1 MNVFHCKLW
10 LFDHEEQYYNCHEYK
25 ITIVMST
32 RLQLSWVQDYNYH
45 EYKSQNNKY
54 IDKKGTEGAI

>member
-1 MNVFHCKLW
+1 M
-10 LFDHEEQYYNCHEYK
+10 
-25 ITIVMST
+25 IVWSRGA

>member
-1 MNVFHCKLW
+1 M
-10 LFDHEEQYYNCHEYK
+10 
-25 ITIVMST
+25 IVWSRGA
-32 RLQLSWVQDYNYH
+32 RLQLSWVQDYNYQ